1 MGENVNYSV
10 QNAIKKLTKKGKN
23 IARSLSYTTYKS
35 GFQMNS
41 SKNLI
46 KFTTSKIWISVQ

>member
-10 QNAIKKLTKKGKN
+10 QNAIKKLTKMGKN